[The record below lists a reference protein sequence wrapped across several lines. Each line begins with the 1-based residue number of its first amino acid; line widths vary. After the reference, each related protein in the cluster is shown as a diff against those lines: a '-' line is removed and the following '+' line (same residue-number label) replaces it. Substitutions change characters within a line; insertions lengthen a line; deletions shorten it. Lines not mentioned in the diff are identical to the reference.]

1 MKTIVITGC
10 SWGAGEW
17 GGDGTS
23 IKTNISHPGLGGYF
37 MEHGF
42 NVVNLSRPGGNN
54 QELILPLHAF
64 LEINQHLNIQHIFF
78 IQTDIGRCI
87 NEKVFFKDAELD
99 LDGRISNL
107 YYDLY
112 SQLNHYAVM
121 HDVTIHLIG
130 GLTDLHPGNFTGLPN
145 LNFLVPSWAK
155 LIDNNISTTLLN
167 DGDGFEWLD
176 KNYAH
181 KDQIE
186 PYLNTALE
194 RSKYFKK
201 TPEFFY
207 PDWAHPN
214 RKGHRVLYEYIKN
227 NLVL

>member
-1 MKTIVITGC
+1 MKTIIITGC

-17 GGDGTS
+17 AGNSPS
-23 IKTNISHPGLGGYF
+23 IKSNISHPGLGGYLI
-37 MEHGF
+37 EDGY

-87 NEKVFFKDAELD
+87 NEKVFFKDADLD
-99 LDGRISNL
+99 LDGRITNL

-121 HDVTIHLIG
+121 HDITIHLIG
-130 GLTDLHPGNFTGLPN
+130 GLTDLHPAKFTGLPN
-145 LNFLVPSWAK
+145 LNFLVPSWTK
-155 LIDNNISTTLLN
+155 LIDSNISTTLLN

-176 KNYAH
+176 KNYLY
-181 KDQIE
+181 KDQLE
-186 PYLNTALE
+186 TYLNIALE
-194 RSKYFKK
+194 RSKYFRR

-207 PDWAHPN
+207 PDWGHPN
-214 RKGHRVLYEYIKN
+214 RAGHRVLYEYIKN
-227 NLVL
+227 NLKL